1 MNDKWTLQDKIAIV
15 TGGTK
20 GIGYAIVQELLNLGA
35 EVYFVARTEED
46 VRTEEAKWTGRG
58 LKAHGIVADVSRE
71 EDRRHIIS
79 LVEQHHGRL
88 DILVNNAGTNFRKP
102 SAEYTEEE
110 ILSLTQINYIAS
122 YRLSVLALPLLK
134 KSDTASVINIGSVA
148 GQVFI
153 GSGVP
158 YSAAKAALM
167 HATTV
172 LGIEWAK
179 YGVRVNAV
187 APWYTLTPHTARALE
202 NEEYRKQVELLT
214 PIGRVARPEEIASVV
229 AFLAMPASSF
239 ITGQTIFADGGFT
252 KLGFP
257 LHR

>member
-1 MNDKWTLQDKIAIV
+1 MNKWSLKGLTALV
-15 TGGTK
+15 TGSTK
-20 GIGYAIVQELLNLGA
+20 GIGKAIAEEFLNLGA
-35 EVYFVARTEED
+35 TVIINARNEQEINDLVDKLRSQNFNVY
-46 VRTEEAKWTGRG
+46 
-58 LKAHGIVADVSRE
+58 GIAADVSDE
-71 EDRRHIIS
+71 QDRQKIIDF
-79 LVEQHHGRL
+79 VKQKTGKL
-88 DILVNNAGTNFRKP
+88 DILVNNAGTNFRRP
-102 SAEYTEEE
+102 SDQYTTEE
-110 ILSLTQINYIAS
+110 IIQLTNVNYIAA

-134 KSDTASVINIGSVA
+134 QSKHAAVVNIGSVA

-167 HATTV
+167 HMTTI

-179 YGVRVNAV
+179 YGIRVNAV
-187 APWYTLTPHTARALE
+187 APWYTLTPHTAKALK
-202 NEEYRKQVELLT
+202 NPDYRKQVEFLT
-214 PIGRVARPEEIASVV
+214 PIGRVAQPGEVAAVV

-239 ITGQTIFADGGFT
+239 ITGQTINVDGAFT

>member
-1 MNDKWTLQDKIAIV
+1 MNKWSVNGLTAVV
-15 TGGTK
+15 TGATK
-20 GIGYAIVQELLNLGA
+20 GIGKAIAEELANLGA
-35 EVYFVARTEED
+35 EVFIVARTENDIKKLVES
-46 VRTEEAKWTGRG
+46 
-58 LKAHGIVADVSRE
+58 LKQLNYKVHGIQADVSKE
-71 EDRRHIIS
+71 QDRQKIIDS
-79 LVEQHHGRL
+79 VKKISGKL

-102 SAEYTEEE
+102 SSDYTTDE
-110 ILSLTQINYIAS
+110 IIELTNINYIAA

-134 KSDTASVINIGSVA
+134 KSAYASIINIGSVA

-167 HATTV
+167 HMTTI
-172 LGIEWAK
+172 LAIEWAK
-179 YGVRVNAV
+179 YGIRVNAV
-187 APWYTLTPHTARALE
+187 APWYTQTPHTAKALE
-202 NEEYRKQVELLT
+202 NPDYRQQVELLT
-214 PIGRVARPEEIASVV
+214 PIGRVAQPEEIANVV

-239 ITGQTIFADGGFT
+239 VTGQTINADGAFT

>member
-1 MNDKWTLQDKIAIV
+1 MDKWSLKDKVAVV

-20 GIGYAIVQELLNLGA
+20 GIGRAIAQEFLSLGA
-35 EVYFVARTEED
+35 KVYIVARTEQD
-46 VRTEEAKWTGRG
+46 VNDLVRKWQAQGK
-58 LKAHGIVADVSRE
+58 KAQGIVADVSNE
-71 EDRRHIIS
+71 EQRQRIFDT
-79 LVEQHHGRL
+79 VAQDYDFL

-102 SAEYTEEE
+102 SEQYTEQE
-110 ILSLTQINYIAS
+110 IMTLANINYISA
-122 YRLSVLALPLLK
+122 YRLSALFLPLLRRGH
-134 KSDTASVINIGSVA
+134 DPAIVNIGSVA
-148 GQVFI
+148 GKVFI
-153 GSGVP
+153 GSAVP

-167 HATTV
+167 HTTAI

-187 APWYTLTPHTARALE
+187 APWYTLTPHTAKALE
-202 NEEYRKQVELLT
+202 NEKYREQVELLT